1 MISDVGRSEIKLAFS
16 GPLSFTA
23 GDHYLF
29 KSDFVDSEG
38 VYIWTIK
45 NELTGCHLIHYIG
58 ETTNFGRRHREHFM
72 NIVGLNYRII
82 DPNQARLGIESV
94 VWNGMW
100 RDKTEEAVAN
110 VIENHSRV
118 SKIVSEYVGLI
129 NIFFAPTSV
138 DPSLRKHIEGCIGF
152 NLRIKH
158 AEHKVF
164 YPDDN
169 QVGRQKKE
177 FGYRINVACPDIVL
191 GLETDY
197 LV

>member
-1 MISDVGRSEIKLAFS
+1 MISDVGSSDIKLAFS
-16 GPLSFTA
+16 GPLSFID

-29 KSDFVDSEG
+29 KSDFVNSEG

-45 NELTGCHLIHYIG
+45 NEKTGCNLIHYIG
-58 ETTNFGRRHREHFM
+58 ETTQFGRRHREHFM

-100 RDKTEEAVAN
+100 RDKSKEAVAN

-118 SKIVSEYVGLI
+118 SKLVIDYIGLI
-129 NIFFAPTSV
+129 NIFFAPTSL
-138 DPSLRKHIEGCIGF
+138 DSSLRKHIEGCIGS

-158 AEHKVF
+158 TEHKVF

-177 FGYRINVACPDIVL
+177 FGYRISVACPDIIL

-197 LV
+197 QV